1 MSHKPLEIIEGND
14 PSIEFTCYDVSSAGV
29 RTTTNLTGATIECY
43 VKDNPA
49 TADNAVTGVTKYST
63 TAGSITIV
71 NPTGGKCRVDF
82 GAAAFVGNVSYYH
95 LDVIRSGRRLTYAY
109 GPVKKV
115 NV

>member
-14 PSIEFTCYDVSSAGV
+14 PSIEFTCYDVSSSGV
-29 RTTTNLTGATIECY
+29 RTTTNLTDALIECY

-49 TADNAVTGVTKYST
+49 TPDAGDSVTVYST
-63 TAGSITIV
+63 ADASVTIV

-82 GAAAFVGNVSYYH
+82 EAAAFVGNVSYYH
-95 LDVIRSGRRLTYAY
+95 LDVVRAGRRLTYAY